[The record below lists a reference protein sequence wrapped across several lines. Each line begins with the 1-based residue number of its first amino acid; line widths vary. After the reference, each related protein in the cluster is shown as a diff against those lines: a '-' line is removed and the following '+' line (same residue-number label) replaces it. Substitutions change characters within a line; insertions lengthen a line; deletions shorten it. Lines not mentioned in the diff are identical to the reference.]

1 MYIVG
6 EIRPVFMLWIK
17 SLIQALGNPLWV
29 LDGYSLC
36 GDLASVSGAQSKILA
51 TLPIGF
57 TIEDQAMKWAL
68 IHLVPA
74 SLPALPG
81 PVVDC
86 GGGGAG

>member
-36 GDLASVSGAQSKILA
+36 GAQSKILA
-51 TLPIGF
+51 TLPIGY

-74 SLPALPG
+74 SLPELPDPAG
-81 PVVDC
+81 DC